1 MHKTAAAKT
10 TIAMPMISP
19 IGAPLLSPAG
29 AAVVAEVAAGAVVPS
44 VFAVFSVAAVVP
56 VGSVCF
62 VVTVVSVVTAASVLA
77 PGSAEDADEAAEVVA
92 GSVVFAVPSVV
103 AGFVV
108 ASVVFS
114 VAEEEAVVA
123 TGSVAFVAAVVA
135 VVVSGTFPPAKAA
148 SVGPSLLLFQ
158 VDAKSNPAK
167 LSALP
172 ALSAV
177 TDDAPISAQI
187 GLLSPTA
194 VSAVPTR

>member
-10 TIAMPMISP
+10 AITMPMISP

-44 VFAVFSVAAVVP
+44 VFTVFSVDAVVP
-56 VGSVCF
+56 AGSVCF

-92 GSVVFAVPSVV
+92 D
-103 AGFVV
+103 FVV

-123 TGSVAFVAAVVA
+123 TGSVAFVVAVVATGSVAFVVAVVA

-167 LSALP
+167 LSVLP
-172 ALSAV
+172 ASAAD
-177 TDDAPISAQI
+177 TADAAISAQI

-194 VSAVPTR
+194 ASAVPTR

>member
-10 TIAMPMISP
+10 AITMPMISP

-44 VFAVFSVAAVVP
+44 VFTVFSVDAVVP
-56 VGSVCF
+56 AGSVCF

-77 PGSAEDADEAAEVVA
+77 PGYADEAAEVVA
-92 GSVVFAVPSVV
+92 D
-103 AGFVV
+103 FVV

-123 TGSVAFVAAVVA
+123 TGSVAFVVAVVATGSVAFVVAVVA

-158 VDAKSNPAK
+158 VDTKSNPAK
-167 LSALP
+167 LSVLP
-172 ALSAV
+172 ASAAD
-177 TDDAPISAQI
+177 TADAAISAQI

-194 VSAVPTR
+194 ASAVPTR

>member
-10 TIAMPMISP
+10 AITMPMISP

-29 AAVVAEVAAGAVVPS
+29 AAVVAEVAAGTVVPS
-44 VFAVFSVAAVVP
+44 VFTVFSVDAVVP
-56 VGSVCF
+56 AGSVCF

-92 GSVVFAVPSVV
+92 D
-103 AGFVV
+103 FVV

-123 TGSVAFVAAVVA
+123 TGSVAFVVAVVA

-167 LSALP
+167 LSVLP
-172 ALSAV
+172 ASAAD
-177 TDDAPISAQI
+177 TADAAISAQI

-194 VSAVPTR
+194 ASAVPTR